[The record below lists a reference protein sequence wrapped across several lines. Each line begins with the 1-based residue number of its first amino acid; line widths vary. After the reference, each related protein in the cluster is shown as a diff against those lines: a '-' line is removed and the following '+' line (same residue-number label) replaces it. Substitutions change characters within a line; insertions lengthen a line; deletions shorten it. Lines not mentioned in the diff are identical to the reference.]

1 LQKGECARSAT
12 RNASAKESQHQ
23 NLVNHKE
30 KKETPQELY
39 KNVRDIFLES
49 VSSDKN
55 NSILSDIEA
64 AELIGG
70 CTIDFQI

>member
-1 LQKGECARSAT
+1 MQKGECARSAT

-30 KKETPQELY
+30 KKETPQELS
-39 KNVRDIFLES
+39 KNVDIFLES
-49 VSSDKN
+49 LSSGKN

>member
-1 LQKGECARSAT
+1 MQKGECARSAT
-12 RNASAKESQHQ
+12 RNASAKESQRQ

-30 KKETPQELY
+30 KKETPQELS
-39 KNVRDIFLES
+39 KNVDIFLES
-49 VSSDKN
+49 LSSGKN
-55 NSILSDIEA
+55 NSISSDIEA